1 MIYILLLTRTRTRTP
16 RGRRPHCSG
25 RRTLSEARGAH
36 SNTKLRLPALLRR
49 RAQCT
54 SLSPPRRHPRILT
67 PLAYAPERRLPSK
80 RPPPVDASLA
90 IAPAPGSTAFWR
102 NTADV
107 GSKGPQVAGAS
118 GCMQLTTARRDMQDW
133 TCALDW
139 PNKAEAHL
147 RLPQRALKQPI
158 ATLLAPAARPGTAWH
173 GLRFCLPAVPSR
185 MLVCAATPDIA
196 ASIARPGRNTG
207 CRSGRSSESTLAA

>member
-1 MIYILLLTRTRTRTP
+1 MRPAARTRTRSC
-16 RGRRPHCSG
+16 GCLHC
-25 RRTLSEARGAH
+25 LGAGP
-36 SNTKLRLPALLRR
+36 SAPA
-49 RAQCT
+49 C
-54 SLSPPRRHPRILT
+54 RHPGAIPGFSHPWRM
-67 PLAYAPERRLPSK
+67 RPSVVFP
-80 RPPPVDASLA
+80 RNDPPVDASLA